1 MSAWP
6 GVTREMLDRGR
17 IAREAAARTAMVDW
31 LAAVMAGSQAKAH
44 ARGRVRRA
52 VRELGHT
59 PAMGRMR

>member
-17 IAREAAARTAMVDW
+17 VAREADARAAMVDW
-31 LAAVMAGSQAKAH
+31 MAAVMAGSQAKAQ

-59 PAMGRMR
+59 PAMGRVP

>member
-17 IAREAAARTAMVDW
+17 EADARAAMVDW
-31 LAAVMAGSQAKAH
+31 VAAVMAGSQAKVY
-44 ARGRVRRA
+44 ARGRVRRT

-59 PAMGRMR
+59 PAMGRVR